1 MAHMNLYSEK
11 SATFGDRLVAA
22 RNNSRMS
29 SKDVAS
35 RLGVKR
41 STLERWEAD
50 QSEPRPNKL
59 QLLAGVLNVSMLW
72 LMTGEG
78 DDFDDNYSDN
88 VSPDAEILNELRTL
102 IAENLII
109 GRRLS
114 KLERKLTADLG
125 ARNKATALGD
135 D

>member
-1 MAHMNLYSEK
+1 MNLYSDK
-11 SATFGDRLVAA
+11 NATFGDRLVAA
-22 RNNSRMS
+22 RNNSMMS
-29 SKDVAS
+29 SKEVAA
-35 RLGVKR
+35 RLGVKS
-41 STLERWEAD
+41 STVERWEAD

-78 DDFDDNYSDN
+78 DELGEERVPASSADS
-88 VSPDAEILNELRTL
+88 EILGELRTL

-114 KLERKLTADLG
+114 KLERKLSAELDARVNDLQNG
-125 ARNKATALGD
+125 EL
-135 D
+135 

>member
-1 MAHMNLYSEK
+1 MYSEK
-11 SATFGDRLVAA
+11 TATFGDRLVAA
-22 RNNSRMS
+22 RNISRMS
-29 SKDVAS
+29 SKEVAA

-41 STLERWEAD
+41 STVERWEAD

-78 DDFDDNYSDN
+78 EEFRDELTFSQ
-88 VSPDAEILNELRTL
+88 SPDSEVLSELRTL

-114 KLERKLTADLG
+114 KLERKLTADFN
-125 ARNKATALGD
+125 ARADNFGNGEV
-135 D
+135 